1 MRAIL
6 ISVAILFTS
15 GPMLAQQRKQPPPV
29 PRTFVPYEPQPC
41 IEFDRMAARLD
52 AVSKTEALY
61 KPEYDEGVKTY
72 RVGTQ
77 EVGVD
82 YFIAGVSQLTQR
94 SPMQANVIDLITN
107 TSADHD

>member
-15 GPMLAQQRKQPPPV
+15 GPMLAQQRKQPPTV

-52 AVSKTEALY
+52 AVYKTEEISKT
-61 KPEYDEGVKTY
+61 EYDEGMKKY
-72 RVGTQ
+72 RDGTQ
-77 EVGVD
+77 EEGVD
-82 YFIAGVSQLTQR
+82 YFIGGKGKNTKMCSLPGKAQR
-94 SPMQANVIDLITN
+94 VI
-107 TSADHD
+107 